1 METHVYDLYGFL
13 MRGSGKP
20 YRILTAPPGISRAG
34 SLSDPEMG
42 TDMQLA
48 NADTATR
55 ATEHGKKA
63 GFWALTLGSVGVVYG
78 DIGTSPLYAFREAMV
93 AAGASHGGVQRD
105 DVLGV
110 LSLIIW
116 ALIIIVTLKYV
127 LILLRADNQGEGGT
141 LTLLALAQRAM
152 GRSTPAVLVLGMVG
166 AALFYGDA
174 LITPAISVLS
184 AVEGLKL
191 VTKQFEPYV
200 LVITIGIILG
210 LFMVQFRG
218 TAAVAGWFGPITL
231 AWFIVM
237 ALGGLSHL
245 VHDLSV
251 LESLNPAHALH
262 FVMNNGTLG
271 LIALGAV
278 FLAVTGAEALYADL
292 GHFGRRPIQFAWMFA
307 AFPALALNYLG
318 QGALLLADPKA
329 IENPFFLLFPSWA
342 LLPVVVLATC
352 ATIIASQA
360 VITGAYSLTK
370 QAIQLKLLPRM
381 RMQHTSD
388 TQEGQIYMPGVN
400 VLLLLGVLA
409 LVLAFGSS
417 SKLANAYGIAVT
429 GTMVATALLALIVVH
444 KHWNWPLPA
453 AVALITPFLLIDLVF
468 LGANL
473 VKVLEGGYV
482 PLIIAVLVVSMMW
495 TWVRG
500 SAVLAR
506 KDMQSE
512 IPLADLLRSLDR
524 KMPPI
529 IPGTA
534 VYLTAHPQLAPAA
547 LMHSLKHFKS
557 LHEHNVIL
565 TVITADVPRIR
576 DEDRVVMADV
586 SDRFRQ
592 VTMTFGY
599 MEEPNVP
606 RGLALCRKLGWK
618 FDIMSTSF
626 LVSRRSLRLAA
637 HSVMPSWQSRLFIL
651 LARNSAAATDYFHIP
666 AGRVVEIGTQVNI

>member
-1 METHVYDLYGFL
+1 MQQSVAEAGVQA
-13 MRGSGKP
+13 SGHH
-20 YRILTAPPGISRAG
+20 R
-34 SLSDPEMG
+34 
-42 TDMQLA
+42 
-48 NADTATR
+48 
-55 ATEHGKKA
+55 KA
-63 GFWALTLGSVGVVYG
+63 GFWALTLGSIGVVYG

-105 DVLGV
+105 DVLGI

-141 LTLLALAQRAM
+141 LTLLALAQRSL
-152 GRSTPAVLVLGMVG
+152 GRSAPVALALGMIG

-191 VTKQFEPYV
+191 VTPHFEPYV
-200 LVITIGIILG
+200 LVITIGIIIG
-210 LFMVQFRG
+210 LFMVQSRG

-231 AWFIVM
+231 VWFIVM
-237 ALGGLSHL
+237 AIGGLLHL
-245 VHDLSV
+245 GNDLSV
-251 LESLNPAHALH
+251 LLSFNPIYAIR
-262 FVMNNGTLG
+262 FVASNGALG

-292 GHFGRRPIQFAWMFA
+292 GHFGRKPIQFAWIFA
-307 AFPALALNYLG
+307 AFPSLLLNYLG
-318 QGALLLADPKA
+318 QGALLLADPKT
-329 IENPFFLLFPSWA
+329 IENPFFLLYPSWA
-342 LLPVVVLATC
+342 LLPVVILATL

-370 QAIQLKLLPRM
+370 QAVQLKLLPRM
-381 RMQHTSD
+381 RIQHTSEA
-388 TQEGQIYMPGVN
+388 QEGQIYMPGVN
-400 VLLLLGVLA
+400 VLLFVGVIA
-409 LVLAFGSS
+409 LVLAFASS

-429 GTMVATALLALIVVH
+429 GTMVVTAMLAVVVVQ

-453 AVALITPFLLIDLVF
+453 AIALIVPFLAIDLIF

-473 VKVLEGGYV
+473 MKVLEGGYV
-482 PLIIAVLVVSMMW
+482 PLIIAALVITIMW

-500 SAVLAR
+500 TAVLAR
-506 KDMQSE
+506 KDEQTE
-512 IPLADLLRSLDR
+512 IPLDEILRQLER
-524 KMPPI
+524 KMPPV

-534 VYLTAHPQLAPAA
+534 VYLTAHPQLAPIA

-557 LHEHNVIL
+557 LHEQNVIL
-565 TVITADVPRIR
+565 TIVTADVPRVP
-576 DEDRVVMADV
+576 DGERVTMVNM
-586 SDRFRQ
+586 SPRFRQ

-606 RGLALCRKLGWK
+606 HGLALCRRLGWK

-626 LVSRRSLRLAA
+626 LVSRRSLKLAA
-637 HSVMPSWQSRLFIL
+637 HSVMPVWQSRLFIF
-651 LARNSAAATDYFHIP
+651 LARNSATASDYFHIP
-666 AGRVVEIGTQVNI
+666 AGRVVEIGTQVNV

>member
-1 METHVYDLYGFL
+1 
-13 MRGSGKP
+13 
-20 YRILTAPPGISRAG
+20 
-34 SLSDPEMG
+34 
-42 TDMQLA
+42 MQLA
-48 NADTATR
+48 NADAAIR

-63 GFWALTLGSVGVVYG
+63 GFWALTLGSIGVVYG

-141 LTLLALAQRAM
+141 LTLLALAQRAL
-152 GRSTPAVLVLGMVG
+152 GRSTPAVLALGMLG

-191 VTKQFEPYV
+191 VTQQFEPYV
-200 LVITIGIILG
+200 LVITVGIILG

-231 AWFIVM
+231 VWFIVM
-237 ALGGLSHL
+237 ALGGLAHL
-245 VHDLSV
+245 VKDLSV

-262 FVMNNGTLG
+262 FVLNNGTLG

-292 GHFGRRPIQFAWMFA
+292 GHFGRKPIQFAWMFRGLSCSRAELSWAGRA
-307 AFPALALNYLG
+307 ASGRSQGHREPVLPPFPKLG
-318 QGALLLADPKA
+318 TAAGRDARDLCNDHRQPGGDYRGLFAHQAGDPAETAAAHANSAHLRNPGGADLHARREYAAAARRAGFGAGLR
-329 IENPFFLLFPSWA
+329 LLFKARKCLWHCRHRYDGGDSSPRADRGAQA
-342 LLPVVVLATC
+342 LELA
-352 ATIIASQA
+352 AAGRNRADRALSADRSRFPGSQSRE
-360 VITGAYSLTK
+360 GARRWVCSAHCRGFCHCGDVDMGARHSRARPQGHAIRDSLT
-370 QAIQLKLLPRM
+370 
-381 RMQHTSD
+381 
-388 TQEGQIYMPGVN
+388 
-400 VLLLLGVLA
+400 
-409 LVLAFGSS
+409 
-417 SKLANAYGIAVT
+417 
-429 GTMVATALLALIVVH
+429 
-444 KHWNWPLPA
+444 
-453 AVALITPFLLIDLVF
+453 
-468 LGANL
+468 
-473 VKVLEGGYV
+473 
-482 PLIIAVLVVSMMW
+482 
-495 TWVRG
+495 
-500 SAVLAR
+500 
-506 KDMQSE
+506 
-512 IPLADLLRSLDR
+512 DLLRSLDR
-524 KMPPI
+524 KMPPL

-534 VYLTAHPQLAPAA
+534 VFLTAHPQFAPVA

-565 TVITADVPRIR
+565 TIVTADVPRIR
-576 DEDRVVMADV
+576 DEDRVVMAEI

-637 HSVMPSWQSRLFIL
+637 HSVMPNWQSRLFIL

-666 AGRVVEIGTQVNI
+666 PGAWSRLARR